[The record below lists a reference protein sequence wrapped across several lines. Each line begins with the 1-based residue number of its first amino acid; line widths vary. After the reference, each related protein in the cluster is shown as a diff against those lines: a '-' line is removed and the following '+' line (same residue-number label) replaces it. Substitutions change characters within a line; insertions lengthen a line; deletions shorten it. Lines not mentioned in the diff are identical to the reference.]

1 MMRLWRCLTAL
12 VLALLLTLSV
22 GAAGTAGFSDVP
34 ERHWAAQ
41 SIRRCA
47 QTGCCR
53 ESAEAGSASDGR

>member
-22 GAAGTAGFSDVP
+22 GAAGTAGFF
-34 ERHWAAQ
+34 
-41 SIRRCA
+41 RRA
-47 QTGCCR
+47 GKPLGGAEHPALRRPDCCR